1 MRTEIWPL
9 RSKLSTY
16 NGTEGK
22 DNPLRIGF
30 RPRSLVPLAGYRS
43 SEIPSVFRPGAVR
56 LLQRIA
62 MLPFVSI
69 GRKNEAFNDGLATDA
84 TVRLGTFSGLRVISR
99 TSPFEFKGHSRPV
112 REILDEDDR
121 IDVISAACRSEPRHR

>member
-1 MRTEIWPL
+1 M
-9 RSKLSTY
+9 
-16 NGTEGK
+16 
-22 DNPLRIGF
+22 
-30 RPRSLVPLAGYRS
+30 
-43 SEIPSVFRPGAVR
+43 R

-62 MLPFVSI
+62 VLPFVSV

-121 IDVISAACRSEPRHR
+121 IDVISVACRSKPRHRERHSPK